1 MGRCSL
7 LGVGLLRYEVRF
19 DLLLLEILIT
29 EPILHFGCG
38 VDVPEFAPDVA
49 VAGGERR
56 IVPCRVNEHFDEAVT
71 AGDLLDLVGDLV
83 LELGEVGLV
92 AVVHFALLEHVQQK
106 HAGRREGD
114 RVLGDHV

>member
-1 MGRCSL
+1 MSL
-7 LGVGLLRYEVRF
+7 NLHQMLPSLGVRG
-19 DLLLLEILIT
+19 D
-29 EPILHFGCG
+29 
-38 VDVPEFAPDVA
+38 
-49 VAGGERR
+49 

-106 HAGRREGD
+106 HAGHQKKD